1 MVVLYRRYIAYGSS
15 QSPNEELYRGDVNP
29 RLGARNRR
37 LEILRQAAVAIEPS
51 QGPFDDP
58 APRQQLKADSVSG
71 AFDDLDGPLAEF
83 GESFGQVGAVV
94 DTVGEEMAQPGK
106 QLVDGLDDQHGTIAI
121 LDIGGVH
128 LGADQQTASIGHNVA
143 LTPFDLLGR
152 IVTTRPT
159 ALGGL
164 GRLTVDD
171 PRRRARFPTRRFA
184 RLQQQLK
191 IDLLKQAVIS
201 PVVEIPL
208 HSCKRR
214 KVLRQHPPLTA
225 GPRDIQDRIEHGP
238 QLGILDGLRS
248 SMCWSGSTPILSGS
262 ALRADANI
270 EGLRVDFP
278 TLAPIK

>member
-15 QSPNEELYRGDVNP
+15 QSPDEELYRGDVNP

-58 APRQQLKADSVSG
+58 APRQQLKADSVRG

-152 IVTTRPT
+152 IVTTRPA

-171 PRRRARFPTRRFA
+171 PRRWARFAAGRLA
-184 RLQQQLK
+184 R
-191 IDLLKQAVIS
+191 
-201 PVVEIPL
+201 
-208 HSCKRR
+208 
-214 KVLRQHPPLTA
+214 LRQHPPLTA
-225 GPRDIQDRIEHGP
+225 GPRDIQDRVKHGS
-238 QLGILDGLRS
+238 QLDLARSAQRLGRRHMRLDQPPFSIGQIACVAPSLSLILAS
-248 SMCWSGSTPILSGS
+248 SGFGPHLVP
-262 ALRADANI
+262 R
-270 EGLRVDFP
+270 
-278 TLAPIK
+278 

>member
-15 QSPNEELYRGDVNP
+15 QSPDEELYRGDVNP

-71 AFDDLDGPLAEF
+71 AFDDLDGPFAEF

-152 IVTTRPT
+152 IVTTRS
-159 ALGGL
+159 AQRL
-164 GRLTVDD
+164 GRRHMRLDQPPFSIGQIACVAPSLSLILASSGFGPHLV
-171 PRRRARFPTRRFA
+171 PR
-184 RLQQQLK
+184 
-191 IDLLKQAVIS
+191 
-201 PVVEIPL
+201 
-208 HSCKRR
+208 
-214 KVLRQHPPLTA
+214 
-225 GPRDIQDRIEHGP
+225 
-238 QLGILDGLRS
+238 
-248 SMCWSGSTPILSGS
+248 
-262 ALRADANI
+262 
-270 EGLRVDFP
+270 
-278 TLAPIK
+278 

>member
-15 QSPNEELYRGDVNP
+15 QSPDEELYRGDVNP

-58 APRQQLKADSVSG
+58 APRQQLKADSVRG

-106 QLVDGLDDQHGTIAI
+106 QLVDGLNDQHGTIAI
-121 LDIGGVH
+121 LDIGGVN
-128 LGADQQTASIGHNVA
+128 LGTDQQSASIGHNVA

-159 ALGGL
+159 ALSGL

-171 PRRRARFPTRRFA
+171 PCRWARFAPRRFA
-184 RLQQQLK
+184 GLQQQCK
-191 IDLLKQAVIS
+191 IDLLKQAVVS
-201 PVVEIPL
+201 PMVEITL
-208 HSCKRR
+208 HGGKRR

-225 GPRDIQDRIEHGP
+225 ASRDIQDRIQHRP
-238 QLGILDGLRS
+238 QLGLARSAQTLGCRHMRLDQR
-248 SMCWSGSTPILSGS
+248 P
-262 ALRADANI
+262 
-270 EGLRVDFP
+270 F
-278 TLAPIK
+278 

>member
-1 MVVLYRRYIAYGSS
+1 MRLPRTRHRRLRIDKIFVGIRPE
-15 QSPNEELYRGDVNP
+15 SPNEELYRGDVNP

-128 LGADQQTASIGHNVA
+128 RGADQQTASIGHNVA

-152 IVTTRPT
+152 IPRVAALPRPRTGSTTRPA

-171 PRRRARFPTRRFA
+171 PRRWARFAAGRLA
-184 RLQQQLK
+184 RLQQQRK
-191 IDLLKQAVIS
+191 IDLLEQAVVS
-201 PVVEIPL
+201 
-208 HSCKRR
+208 
-214 KVLRQHPPLTA
+214 
-225 GPRDIQDRIEHGP
+225 
-238 QLGILDGLRS
+238 
-248 SMCWSGSTPILSGS
+248 PIL
-262 ALRADANI
+262 
-270 EGLRVDFP
+270 
-278 TLAPIK
+278 